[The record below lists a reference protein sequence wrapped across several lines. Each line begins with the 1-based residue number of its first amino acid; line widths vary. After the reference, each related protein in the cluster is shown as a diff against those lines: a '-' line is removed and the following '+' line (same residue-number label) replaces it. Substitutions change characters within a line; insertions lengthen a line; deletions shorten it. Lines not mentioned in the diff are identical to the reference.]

1 MEEDS
6 DTYAIIGA
14 AMEVHNVLGQGF
26 LESVYS
32 EAFAVELGARH
43 IPFRRECSLNVIYK
57 GTALPCQFKAD
68 FICFERVLVELKALA
83 RLSGNEAAQVM
94 NYLKA
99 TTIEKGLL
107 INFGSPRL
115 ECKRFIWQ
123 DGRRQP

>member
-1 MEEDS
+1 MLAER
-6 DTYAIIGA
+6 
-14 AMEVHNVLGQGF
+14 N
-26 LESVYS
+26 
-32 EAFAVELGARH
+32 
-43 IPFRRECSLNVIYK
+43 YK